1 MITDQVVVLG
11 FDYGERRIGVA
22 VGQTLTGSANPL
34 DVVKVRNHRPDWKR
48 IEELVR
54 RYEPDAL
61 VLGLPQ
67 HADGSAH
74 KLSPRIHRF
83 ERQLRERFRLPVY
96 LIDER
101 LSSYEAAQRCDE
113 NVASSGLDAV
123 AAQVILETWLHHGA
137 ASAPE
142 PLE

>member
-1 MITDQVVVLG
+1 MTADECIVLG

-34 DVVKVRNHRPDWKR
+34 AVVKVRNSHPDWRKL
-48 IEELVR
+48 EELVR

-67 HADGSAH
+67 HPDGSEHA
-74 KLSPRIHRF
+74 LSPRIHQF
-83 ERQLRERFRLPVY
+83 ERQLRHRFRLPVH

-101 LSSYEAAQRCDE
+101 LSSYEAAQRCHDSG
-113 NVASSGLDAV
+113 ASELDAV
-123 AAQVILETWLHHGA
+123 AAQVILETWLRDGGA
-137 ASAPE
+137 PAADRPA
-142 PLE
+142 

>member
-1 MITDQVVVLG
+1 MIADERVVLG

-34 DVVKVRNHRPDWKR
+34 AVVKVRNSRPDWQQ

-67 HADGSAH
+67 HADGSEHA
-74 KLSPRIHRF
+74 LSPRIHRF
-83 ERQLRERFRLPVY
+83 ERQLRHRFGLPVH

-101 LSSYEAAQRCDE
+101 LSSYEAAQRCHDSG
-113 NVASSGLDAV
+113 ASEVDAI
-123 AAQVILETWLHHGA
+123 AAQVILETWLRNGGLA
-137 ASAPE
+137 AMGRPE
-142 PLE
+142 